1 MKIRQ
6 LKILVAVLVLYIVIN
21 SIQRSQNT
29 QIVINLHFWT
39 SIPSEPCQTPNSTT
53 RTNDKDAATLLY
65 KIPKCVKVIVD
76 AATTTITQESYEPAA
91 VKYKPVDYEPID
103 YESITPSDSLRVN
116 ARTAVPLSTRK
127 GELGVYL
134 NKTINIRDY
143 IMNFMETVYYS
154 G

>member
-6 LKILVAVLVLYIVIN
+6 LKILVAVLVLYIVIS

-39 SIPSEPCQTPNSTT
+39 SIPSEPCQTPSSAKS
-53 RTNDKDAATLLY
+53 TNDNDAATLLY
-65 KIPKCVKVIVD
+65 KIPKCVKVIVN
-76 AATTTITQESYEPAA
+76 AATTTIPQESYEPTA
-91 VKYKPVDYEPID
+91 VKYEPID
-103 YESITPSDSLRVN
+103 YEPVDY
-116 ARTAVPLSTRK
+116 
-127 GELGVYL
+127 ELNKI

>member
-6 LKILVAVLVLYIVIN
+6 LKILVAVLVLYIVIS

-39 SIPSEPCQTPNSTT
+39 STPSEPCQTPSSATS
-53 RTNDKDAATLLY
+53 TNDNNAATLLY
-65 KIPKCVKVIVD
+65 KIPKCVKVIVN
-76 AATTTITQESYEPAA
+76 AATTTLPQESYEPTA
-91 VKYKPVDYEPID
+91 VKYEPID
-103 YESITPSDSLRVN
+103 YELNKI
-116 ARTAVPLSTRK
+116 
-127 GELGVYL
+127 

>member
-6 LKILVAVLVLYIVIN
+6 LKILVAVLVLYIVIS

-39 SIPSEPCQTPNSTT
+39 STPSEPCQTPSSATS
-53 RTNDKDAATLLY
+53 TNDNNAATLLY
-65 KIPKCVKVIVD
+65 KIPKCVKVIVNP
-76 AATTTITQESYEPAA
+76 ATTTLPQESYEPTA
-91 VKYKPVDYEPID
+91 VKYEPVDYD
-103 YESITPSDSLRVN
+103 ESITPSDSLRVN

-127 GELGVYL
+127 GEVGVYL

>member
-6 LKILVAVLVLYIVIN
+6 LKILVAVLVVYIVIS

-39 SIPSEPCQTPNSTT
+39 STPREPCQTPSSATS
-53 RTNDKDAATLLY
+53 TNDNNDATLLY
-65 KIPKCVKVIVD
+65 KIPKCVKVIVN
-76 AATTTITQESYEPAA
+76 AATTTLPQESYEPTA
-91 VKYKPVDYEPID
+91 VKYEPVDYD
-103 YESITPSDSLRVN
+103 ESITPSDSLRVN

-127 GELGVYL
+127 GEVGVYL

>member
-6 LKILVAVLVLYIVIN
+6 LKILVAVLVLYIVIS

-29 QIVINLHFWT
+29 QIVINLHFWIST
-39 SIPSEPCQTPNSTT
+39 PSEPCQTPSSATS
-53 RTNDKDAATLLY
+53 TNDNNAATLLY
-65 KIPKCVKVIVD
+65 KIPKCVKVIVN
-76 AATTTITQESYEPAA
+76 AATTTLPQEFYEPTA
-91 VKYKPVDYEPID
+91 VKYEPVDYD
-103 YESITPSDSLRVN
+103 ESITPSDSLRVN

-127 GELGVYL
+127 GEVGVYQ